1 MLSAIC
7 WKIVILF
14 AFTEALF
21 AQLQGVVDLHVH
33 SYPDRIPRSIDSIEV
48 ARLAK
53 RHGQRAL
60 LFKNHFTQTASTAYL
75 VRQAVPG
82 IEVYGGVVLNSAVG
96 GINPAAVESMA
107 RLAPPFGRVV
117 WMPTFDAENHRRKH
131 GLGPPYV
138 SVSSGGELLPE
149 VKDVLALIARENLAL
164 ATGHSSPK
172 ECLMLIAEARKA
184 GTDRIIVT
192 HAMLDPVRMSI
203 EMQKEAAALGAFL
216 EFPYNLLL
224 PTHGNLP
231 IETVAEAIHKVGPQH
246 VILSSDLGQ
255 AATPVHTAGLLDY
268 FAIWVCTSLPTTP
281 HLVVG
286 RSACRVGVGPSLNR
300 SWAQRSRPVVQAG
313 RRAFPGDE
321 SVVD

>member
-53 RHGQRAL
+53 RHGLRAL

-131 GLGPPYV
+131 GLGPPMSLSRPAESFCRRSRTY
-138 SVSSGGELLPE
+138 S
-149 VKDVLALIARENLAL
+149 R
-164 ATGHSSPK
+164 SSP
-172 ECLMLIAEARKA
+172 ARIW
-184 GTDRIIVT
+184 R
-192 HAMLDPVRMSI
+192 LQPV
-203 EMQKEAAALGAFL
+203 
-216 EFPYNLLL
+216 
-224 PTHGNLP
+224 
-231 IETVAEAIHKVGPQH
+231 
-246 VILSSDLGQ
+246 
-255 AATPVHTAGLLDY
+255 TPV
-268 FAIWVCTSLPTTP
+268 PN
-281 HLVVG
+281 
-286 RSACRVGVGPSLNR
+286 SA
-300 SWAQRSRPVVQAG
+300 
-313 RRAFPGDE
+313 
-321 SVVD
+321 